1 MNMVYI
7 ILIGIFIIYFLLTF
21 YASRSLK
28 TLKVPRWVEWLFWLI
43 TIGVVI
49 HLLYHWFCR
58 GKVVWSAPQQYA
70 IAGLLTWLIIC
81 LFVTLPLL
89 LEDIT
94 RLIKAIFRKP
104 TNAPRIPSRRKF
116 VSTLGWGLAA
126 IPFASILYS
135 IFKGK
140 YNYKVWKYT
149 LYFDN
154 LPKAFDGYR
163 ITQISDIHCGSF
175 DNYEKIHYGVELIN
189 SQKSDVILFTGD
201 LVNNLAN
208 EVHNWKSLFATLQA
222 PDGVFSIMGN
232 HDYGDYSSWETPEAK
247 QQNLEHLFQLQKQM
261 GWQLLLNEHCY
272 LERNGEKIALIGVE
286 NWGHGRFSK
295 YGDLNKAMEGVNT
308 EDFKILMSHD
318 PTHWQEVVLPENKDV
333 QLTLSGHTHGMQCGI
348 EIPGWL
354 KWSPSQYIYK
364 YWGGMYEEDGKYLNV
379 NRGFGYH
386 AFPGRLGVWPE
397 ITVIELK
404 CGNQALE
411 VDKQQNS

>member
-116 VSTLGWGLAA
+116 LSTLGWGLAA

-175 DNYEKIHYGVELIN
+175 DNYEKIRYGVELIN

-261 GWQLLLNEHCY
+261 GWQLLLNEYCY
-272 LERNGEKIALIGVE
+272 LERDGEKIALIGVE

-295 YGDLNKAMEGVNT
+295 YGDLNKAMEGINT

-318 PTHWQEVVLPENKDV
+318 PTHWQEVVLPENKDI

-364 YWGGMYEEDGKYLNV
+364 YWGGMYEEGGKYLNV

-404 CGNQALE
+404 T
-411 VDKQQNS
+411 K

>member
-70 IAGLLTWLIIC
+70 VAGLLTWLIIC

-175 DNYEKIHYGVELIN
+175 DNYEKIRYGVELIN

-222 PDGVFSIMGN
+222 PNGVFSIMGN

-318 PTHWQEVVLPENKDV
+318 PTHWQEVVLPENKDI

-404 CGNQALE
+404 T
-411 VDKQQNS
+411 K

>member
-28 TLKVPRWVEWLFWLI
+28 NLKVPRWVEWLFWLI

-318 PTHWQEVVLPENKDV
+318 PTHWQEVVLPENKDI

-404 CGNQALE
+404 T
-411 VDKQQNS
+411 K

>member
-1 MNMVYI
+1 MVYI

-70 IAGLLTWLIIC
+70 VAGLLTWLIIC

-175 DNYEKIHYGVELIN
+175 DNYEKIRYGVELIN

-222 PDGVFSIMGN
+222 SDGVFSIMGN

-318 PTHWQEVVLPENKDV
+318 PTHWQEVVLPENKDI

-364 YWGGMYEEDGKYLNV
+364 YWGGMYEEGGKYLNV

-404 CGNQALE
+404 T
-411 VDKQQNS
+411 K

>member
-28 TLKVPRWVEWLFWLI
+28 NLKVPRWVEWLFWLI

-175 DNYEKIHYGVELIN
+175 DNYEKIRYGVELIN

-261 GWQLLLNEHCY
+261 GWQLLLNKHCY

-318 PTHWQEVVLPENKDV
+318 PTHWQEVVLPENKDI

-404 CGNQALE
+404 T
-411 VDKQQNS
+411 K

>member
-28 TLKVPRWVEWLFWLI
+28 NLKVPRWVEWLFWLI

-154 LPKAFDGYR
+154 LPKAFNGYR

-175 DNYEKIHYGVELIN
+175 DNYEKIRYGVDLIN

-261 GWQLLLNEHCY
+261 GWQLLLNKHCY

-318 PTHWQEVVLPENKDV
+318 PTHWQEVVLPENKDI

-404 CGNQALE
+404 T
-411 VDKQQNS
+411 K

>member
-28 TLKVPRWVEWLFWLI
+28 TLKVPRWVEWLFWFI

-49 HLLYHWFCR
+49 YLLYHWFCR

-175 DNYEKIHYGVELIN
+175 DNYEKIRYGVELIN

-272 LERNGEKIALIGVE
+272 LERDGEKIALIGVE

-318 PTHWQEVVLPENKDV
+318 PTHWQEVVLPENKDI

-354 KWSPSQYIYK
+354 KWSPYNIFTNI
-364 YWGGMYEEDGKYLNV
+364 GEEYMKRVV
-379 NRGFGYH
+379 N
-386 AFPGRLGVWPE
+386 
-397 ITVIELK
+397 T
-404 CGNQALE
+404 
-411 VDKQQNS
+411 

>member
-175 DNYEKIHYGVELIN
+175 DNYEKIRYGVELIN

-222 PDGVFSIMGN
+222 PNGVFSIMGN

-318 PTHWQEVVLPENKDV
+318 PTHWQEVVLPENKDI

-404 CGNQALE
+404 T
-411 VDKQQNS
+411 K

>member
-43 TIGVVI
+43 TIGVII

-175 DNYEKIHYGVELIN
+175 DNYEKIRYGVELIN

-318 PTHWQEVVLPENKDV
+318 PTHWQEVVLPENKDI

-364 YWGGMYEEDGKYLNV
+364 YWGGMYEEGGKYLNV

-404 CGNQALE
+404 T
-411 VDKQQNS
+411 K

>member
-7 ILIGIFIIYFLLTF
+7 ILIGIFIIYFLLTS

-28 TLKVPRWVEWLFWLI
+28 NLKVPRWVEWLFWLI

-135 IFKGK
+135 IIKGK

-175 DNYEKIHYGVELIN
+175 DNYEKIRYGVELIN

-261 GWQLLLNEHCY
+261 GWQLLLNKHCY

-318 PTHWQEVVLPENKDV
+318 PTHWQEVVLPENKDI

-386 AFPGRLGVWPE
+386 AFPGR
-397 ITVIELK
+397 
-404 CGNQALE
+404 
-411 VDKQQNS
+411 

>member
-70 IAGLLTWLIIC
+70 VAGLFTWLIIC

-104 TNAPRIPSRRKF
+104 TNAPRISSRRKF

-154 LPKAFDGYR
+154 LPKAFDGYC

-175 DNYEKIHYGVELIN
+175 DNYEKIRYGVDLIN

-295 YGDLNKAMEGVNT
+295 YGNLNKAMEGVNT

-318 PTHWQEVVLPENKDV
+318 PTHWQEVVLPENKDI

-364 YWGGMYEEDGKYLNV
+364 YWGGMYEEGGKYLNV

-404 CGNQALE
+404 T
-411 VDKQQNS
+411 K

>member
-175 DNYEKIHYGVELIN
+175 DNYEKIRYGVDLIN

-232 HDYGDYSSWETPEAK
+232 HDYGDYSSWETSEAK

-272 LERNGEKIALIGVE
+272 LERDGEKIALIGVE

-295 YGDLNKAMEGVNT
+295 YGDLNKAMEGINT

-318 PTHWQEVVLPENKDV
+318 PTHWQEVVLPENKDI

-364 YWGGMYEEDGKYLNV
+364 YWGGMYEEGGKYLNV

-404 CGNQALE
+404 T
-411 VDKQQNS
+411 K

>member
-43 TIGVVI
+43 TIGVII

-70 IAGLLTWLIIC
+70 VAGLLTWLIIC

-175 DNYEKIHYGVELIN
+175 DNYEKIRYGVDLIN

-232 HDYGDYSSWETPEAK
+232 HDYGDYSSWETSEAK

-295 YGDLNKAMEGVNT
+295 YGDLNKAMEGINT

-318 PTHWQEVVLPENKDV
+318 PTHWQEVVLPENKDI

-364 YWGGMYEEDGKYLNV
+364 YWGGMYEEGGKYLNV

-404 CGNQALE
+404 T
-411 VDKQQNS
+411 K

>member
-7 ILIGIFIIYFLLTF
+7 ILIGIFIIYFLLIF

-175 DNYEKIHYGVELIN
+175 DNYEKIRYGVELIN

-272 LERNGEKIALIGVE
+272 LERDGEKIALIGVE

-318 PTHWQEVVLPENKDV
+318 PTHWQEVVLPENKDI

-404 CGNQALE
+404 T
-411 VDKQQNS
+411 K

>member
-1 MNMVYI
+1 MNMIYI

-175 DNYEKIHYGVELIN
+175 DNYEKIRYGVDLIN

-272 LERNGEKIALIGVE
+272 LERDGEKIALIGVE

-318 PTHWQEVVLPENKDV
+318 PTHWQEVVLPENKDI

-364 YWGGMYEEDGKYLNV
+364 YWGGMYEEGGKYLNV

-404 CGNQALE
+404 T
-411 VDKQQNS
+411 K

>member
-175 DNYEKIHYGVELIN
+175 DNYEKIRYGVELIN

-272 LERNGEKIALIGVE
+272 LERDGEKIALIGVE

-318 PTHWQEVVLPENKDV
+318 PTHWQEVVLPENKDI

-348 EIPGWL
+348 EIPEWL

-364 YWGGMYEEDGKYLNV
+364 YWGGMYEEGGKYLNV

-404 CGNQALE
+404 T
-411 VDKQQNS
+411 K

>member
-70 IAGLLTWLIIC
+70 VAGLLTWLIIC

-175 DNYEKIHYGVELIN
+175 DNYEKIRYGVDLIN

-318 PTHWQEVVLPENKDV
+318 PTHWQEVVLPENKDI

-404 CGNQALE
+404 T
-411 VDKQQNS
+411 K

>member
-175 DNYEKIHYGVELIN
+175 DNYEKIRYGVDLIN

-318 PTHWQEVVLPENKDV
+318 PTHWQEVVLPENKDI

-364 YWGGMYEEDGKYLNV
+364 YWGGMYEEGGKYLNV

-404 CGNQALE
+404 T
-411 VDKQQNS
+411 K

>member
-70 IAGLLTWLIIC
+70 VAGLLTWLIIC

-140 YNYKVWKYT
+140 YISKVWKYT

-175 DNYEKIHYGVELIN
+175 DNYEKIRYGVELIN

-318 PTHWQEVVLPENKDV
+318 PTHWQEIVLPENKDI
-333 QLTLSGHTHGMQCGI
+333 QLTFSGHTHGMQCGI

-404 CGNQALE
+404 T
-411 VDKQQNS
+411 K

>member
-175 DNYEKIHYGVELIN
+175 DNYEKIRYGVELIN

-232 HDYGDYSSWETPEAK
+232 HDYGDYSSWETSEAK

-318 PTHWQEVVLPENKDV
+318 PTHWQEVVLPENKDI

-404 CGNQALE
+404 T
-411 VDKQQNS
+411 K

>member
-43 TIGVVI
+43 TIGVII

-70 IAGLLTWLIIC
+70 VAGLLTWLIIC

-175 DNYEKIHYGVELIN
+175 DNYEKIRYGVELIN

-404 CGNQALE
+404 T
-411 VDKQQNS
+411 K

>member
-175 DNYEKIHYGVELIN
+175 DNYEKIRYGVELIN

-222 PDGVFSIMGN
+222 PNGVFSIMGN

-295 YGDLNKAMEGVNT
+295 YGDLNKAMEGINT

-318 PTHWQEVVLPENKDV
+318 PTHWQEVVLPENKDI

-348 EIPGWL
+348 EIPEWL

-364 YWGGMYEEDGKYLNV
+364 YWGGMYEEGGKYLNV

-404 CGNQALE
+404 T
-411 VDKQQNS
+411 K

>member
-21 YASRSLK
+21 YASRSLN

-70 IAGLLTWLIIC
+70 VAGLLTWLIIC

-175 DNYEKIHYGVELIN
+175 DNYEKIRYGVELIN

-222 PDGVFSIMGN
+222 SDGVFSIMGN

-318 PTHWQEVVLPENKDV
+318 PTHWQEVVLPENKDI

-404 CGNQALE
+404 T
-411 VDKQQNS
+411 K

>member
-175 DNYEKIHYGVELIN
+175 DNYEKIRYGVDLIN

-295 YGDLNKAMEGVNT
+295 YGDLNKAMEGINT

-318 PTHWQEVVLPENKDV
+318 PTHWQEVVLPENKDI

-364 YWGGMYEEDGKYLNV
+364 YWGGMYEEGGKYLNV

-404 CGNQALE
+404 T
-411 VDKQQNS
+411 K

>member
-175 DNYEKIHYGVELIN
+175 DNYEKIRYGVDLIN

-232 HDYGDYSSWETPEAK
+232 HDYGDYSSWETSEAK

-295 YGDLNKAMEGVNT
+295 YGDLNKAMEGINT

-318 PTHWQEVVLPENKDV
+318 PTHWQEVVLPENKDI

-364 YWGGMYEEDGKYLNV
+364 YWGGMYEEGGKYLNV

-404 CGNQALE
+404 T
-411 VDKQQNS
+411 K

>member
-7 ILIGIFIIYFLLTF
+7 ILIGIFIIYFLLIF

-175 DNYEKIHYGVELIN
+175 DNYEKIRYGVELIN

-272 LERNGEKIALIGVE
+272 LERDGEKIALIGVE

-364 YWGGMYEEDGKYLNV
+364 YWGGIYEEGGKYLNV

-404 CGNQALE
+404 T
-411 VDKQQNS
+411 K

>member
-28 TLKVPRWVEWLFWLI
+28 TLKVPRWVEWLFWFI

-49 HLLYHWFCR
+49 YLLYHWFCR

-175 DNYEKIHYGVELIN
+175 DNYEKIRYGVELIN

-232 HDYGDYSSWETPEAK
+232 HDYGDYSSWETSEAK

-318 PTHWQEVVLPENKDV
+318 PTHWQEVVLPENKDI

-364 YWGGMYEEDGKYLNV
+364 YWGGMYEEGGKYLNV

-404 CGNQALE
+404 T
-411 VDKQQNS
+411 K

>member
-43 TIGVVI
+43 TIGVII

-126 IPFASILYS
+126 IPFASIFYS

-175 DNYEKIHYGVELIN
+175 DNYEKIRYGVELIN

-272 LERNGEKIALIGVE
+272 LERDGEKIALIGVE

-295 YGDLNKAMEGVNT
+295 YGDLNRAMEGINT

-318 PTHWQEVVLPENKDV
+318 PTHWQEVVLPENKDI

-364 YWGGMYEEDGKYLNV
+364 YWGGMYEECGKYLNV

-404 CGNQALE
+404 T
-411 VDKQQNS
+411 K

>member
-175 DNYEKIHYGVELIN
+175 DNYEKIRYGVDLIN

-232 HDYGDYSSWETPEAK
+232 HDYSDYSSWETPEAK

-272 LERNGEKIALIGVE
+272 LERDGEKIALIGVE

-318 PTHWQEVVLPENKDV
+318 PTHWQEVVLPENKDI

-364 YWGGMYEEDGKYLNV
+364 YWGGMYEEGGKYLNV

-404 CGNQALE
+404 T
-411 VDKQQNS
+411 K

>member
-28 TLKVPRWVEWLFWLI
+28 TLKVPRWVEWLFWFI

-49 HLLYHWFCR
+49 YLLYHWFCR

-154 LPKAFDGYR
+154 LPKAFNGYR

-175 DNYEKIHYGVELIN
+175 DNYEKIRYGVELIN

-272 LERNGEKIALIGVE
+272 LERDGEKIALIGVE

-318 PTHWQEVVLPENKDV
+318 PTHWQEVVLPENKDI

-364 YWGGMYEEDGKYLNV
+364 YWGGMYEEGGKYLNV

-404 CGNQALE
+404 T
-411 VDKQQNS
+411 K

>member
-70 IAGLLTWLIIC
+70 VAGLLTWLIIC

-175 DNYEKIHYGVELIN
+175 DKYEKIRYGVDLIN

-318 PTHWQEVVLPENKDV
+318 PTHWQEVVLPENKDI

-364 YWGGMYEEDGKYLNV
+364 YWGGMYEEGGKYLNV

-404 CGNQALE
+404 T
-411 VDKQQNS
+411 K

>member
-7 ILIGIFIIYFLLTF
+7 ILIGIFIIYFLLIF

-70 IAGLLTWLIIC
+70 VAGLLTWLIIC

-175 DNYEKIHYGVELIN
+175 DNYEKIRYGVELIN

-222 PDGVFSIMGN
+222 SDGVFSIMGN

-404 CGNQALE
+404 T
-411 VDKQQNS
+411 K

>member
-175 DNYEKIHYGVELIN
+175 DNYEKIRYGVELIN

-272 LERNGEKIALIGVE
+272 LERDGEKIALIGVE

-404 CGNQALE
+404 T
-411 VDKQQNS
+411 K

>member
-1 MNMVYI
+1 MVYI

-43 TIGVVI
+43 TIGVII

-70 IAGLLTWLIIC
+70 VAGLLTWLIIC

-175 DNYEKIHYGVELIN
+175 DNYEKIRYGVELIN

-232 HDYGDYSSWETPEAK
+232 HDYGDYSSWETTEAK

-272 LERNGEKIALIGVE
+272 LEHNGEKIALIGVE

-318 PTHWQEVVLPENKDV
+318 PTHWQEVVLPENKDI

-364 YWGGMYEEDGKYLNV
+364 YWGGMYEEGGKYLNV

-404 CGNQALE
+404 T
-411 VDKQQNS
+411 K

>member
-175 DNYEKIHYGVELIN
+175 DNYEKIRYGVELIN

-232 HDYGDYSSWETPEAK
+232 HDYGDYSSWETTEAK

-318 PTHWQEVVLPENKDV
+318 PTHWQEVVLPENKDI

-364 YWGGMYEEDGKYLNV
+364 YWGGIYEEGGKYLNV

-404 CGNQALE
+404 T
-411 VDKQQNS
+411 K

>member
-7 ILIGIFIIYFLLTF
+7 ILIGIFIIYFLLIF

-43 TIGVVI
+43 TIGVII

-104 TNAPRIPSRRKF
+104 TNKAPRIPSRRKF

-175 DNYEKIHYGVELIN
+175 DNYEKIRYGVELIN

-318 PTHWQEVVLPENKDV
+318 PTHWQEVVLPENKDI

-404 CGNQALE
+404 T
-411 VDKQQNS
+411 K

>member
-28 TLKVPRWVEWLFWLI
+28 NLKVPRWVEWLFWLI
-43 TIGVVI
+43 TIGVII

-104 TNAPRIPSRRKF
+104 TNKAPRIPSRRKF

-175 DNYEKIHYGVELIN
+175 DNYEKIRYGVELIN

-232 HDYGDYSSWETPEAK
+232 HDYGDYSSWETTEAK

-318 PTHWQEVVLPENKDV
+318 PTHWQEVVLPENKDI

-404 CGNQALE
+404 T
-411 VDKQQNS
+411 K

>member
-7 ILIGIFIIYFLLTF
+7 ILIGIFIIYFLLIF

-70 IAGLLTWLIIC
+70 VAGLLTWLIIC

-175 DNYEKIHYGVELIN
+175 DNYEKIRYGVELIN

-272 LERNGEKIALIGVE
+272 LERDGEKIALIGVE

-295 YGDLNKAMEGVNT
+295 YGDLNKAMEGINT

-318 PTHWQEVVLPENKDV
+318 PTHWQEVVLPENKDI

-364 YWGGMYEEDGKYLNV
+364 YWGGMYEEGGKYLNV

-386 AFPGRLGVWPE
+386 AFPSRLGVWPE

-404 CGNQALE
+404 T
-411 VDKQQNS
+411 K

>member
-28 TLKVPRWVEWLFWLI
+28 NLKVPRWVEWLFWLI

-175 DNYEKIHYGVELIN
+175 DNYEKIRYGVELIN

-261 GWQLLLNEHCY
+261 GWQLLLNKHCY

-318 PTHWQEVVLPENKDV
+318 PTHWQEIVLPENKDI

-404 CGNQALE
+404 T
-411 VDKQQNS
+411 K

>member
-175 DNYEKIHYGVELIN
+175 DNYEKIRYGVELIN

-247 QQNLEHLFQLQKQM
+247 QQNLEHLFDLQKQM

-295 YGDLNKAMEGVNT
+295 YGNLNKAMEGVNI

-318 PTHWQEVVLPENKDV
+318 PTHWQEVVLPENKDI

-404 CGNQALE
+404 T
-411 VDKQQNS
+411 K